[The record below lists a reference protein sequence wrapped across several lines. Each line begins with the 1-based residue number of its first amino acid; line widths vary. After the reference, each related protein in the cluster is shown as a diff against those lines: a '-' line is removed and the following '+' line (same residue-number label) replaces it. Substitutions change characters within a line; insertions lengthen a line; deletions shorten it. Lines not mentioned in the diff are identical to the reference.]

1 MPQSS
6 NLDSRSRKLSRAA
19 ARGRSSATSLP
30 RQEILTTWPPR
41 TRRGASAI
49 IPGVTRRRDPLLDT
63 LAAAPAV
70 QRLSGRIEA
79 GVLGTS
85 TGSVS
90 LSGAPPGLLPYLLE
104 AIGAPLGLKW
114 TAVFAHERDAAAFA
128 RDAASVLG
136 EDRVAF
142 FPAPALSPYQQIA
155 PSLKVRREEFGTLA
169 RLAEGSVDVLVVPAR
184 ALLRRL
190 PPADDFRKRT
200 RSLAVGDNVLPARIA
215 EALLDEGYAR
225 ADLVTETGDLAV
237 RGGLL
242 DVFPP
247 HLAEPVRVEFDL
259 NAIASIRSFDPD
271 TQRSTGALSLVSLP
285 PMALTPDTRQTREA
299 ALGVLAD
306 CRTADDD
313 PPVPRDLSL
322 ARRND
327 GLEELL
333 TLLLGAES
341 HVLDHA
347 VNFVLALDDPD
358 AVAAELG
365 RAADVLRLDYEKA
378 RNAGRV
384 VPDPTRLAGDADRLT
399 AELEARALV
408 ALAPAVP
415 AGEKIAVGAESVLTF
430 EDRLPD
436 IVKEVSRA
444 RKDGLAVL
452 LSAQTKG
459 ERDHV
464 ERLLDEYEIEHQGR
478 SEDVVSPLA
487 PGACRVVSGG
497 PRSGFLFRPAGVLL
511 LTATDLFGEP
521 RSSAPR
527 RKSASEAFLSDLR
540 DLKIG
545 DIVVHRD
552 YGLGRFAGLARIE
565 DAGLVREMVDLRY
578 AGDAKLLVPV
588 ERLDLIQKY
597 ASAGDGPS
605 PALDK
610 LGGLGWEKRKSSVRK
625 AVKDIADQLLK
636 LYARRAAAPGHAF
649 SKDSPWQKEFEE
661 AFEYTETPDQAAA
674 IRDVKR
680 DMESDKPMDR
690 LLCGDVGY
698 GKTEVGMRAIFK
710 CVLDGKQAALLAP
723 TTILADQHFRTL
735 KRRFTAFPVSID
747 ILSRFRGKDDQKE
760 LLRRLEEGTLDVVV
774 GTHRLLSKDVA
785 FKDLGLLVVDEEQRF
800 GVAQKERIKEWRA
813 SVDVLSMSA
822 TPIPRSLHLSLAG
835 IRDLSVIETPPKD
848 RLAIATHVVPVN
860 DDVIKG
866 AIRAEVDRGGQVYV
880 VHNRVDS
887 LGFWR
892 EKLALLVPDVRVVTA
907 HGQMSEGEL
916 ERAMRAFV
924 TRAADVLLAT
934 TIVENGLDIPS
945 ANTMLID
952 RADLYG
958 LSQLYQ
964 LRGRVG
970 RSDKAAS
977 CWLLV
982 PPGMPLSD
990 DARRR
995 LRAIQEFSDLGAG
1008 FRIAAKDLEI
1018 RGAGNL
1024 LGGEQSGHIESVGF
1038 ETYVNLLEEAMAEIK
1053 GEPVPE
1059 TRDVTLQLGLPLAL
1073 PAAWI
1078 PEESL
1083 RMALYKKI
1091 AAAPDAETLGREAA
1105 TAADRY
1111 GTPPPAFE
1119 RLLEIARLRLLAR
1132 ALGVK
1137 AVQRRGDELAAT
1149 LEKEHGLDPD
1159 RVVSMLRK
1167 GDLFA
1172 SGPDAFRI
1180 PKVFAGLGADGAGVS
1195 ARAARALLDL
1205 ARPKILAALPGA
1217 LGSFLEG
1224 AA

>member
-1 MPQSS
+1 
-6 NLDSRSRKLSRAA
+6 
-19 ARGRSSATSLP
+19 
-30 RQEILTTWPPR
+30 
-41 TRRGASAI
+41 
-49 IPGVTRRRDPLLDT
+49 VTRRRDPLFKT

-70 QRLSGRIEA
+70 QRLAGRIEA

-85 TGSVS
+85 AGSVS

-104 AIGAPLGLKW
+104 AVGAPLGLKW
-114 TAVFAHERDAAAFA
+114 LVVFAHERDAAAFG

-136 EDRVAF
+136 EERVAF

-155 PSLKVRREEFGTLA
+155 PSLKVRREEFGTLT
-169 RLAEGSVDVLVVPAR
+169 RLAEGSVELLVVPAR

-190 PPADDFRKRT
+190 PTPADFRKRT
-200 RSLAVGDNVLPARIA
+200 RTLAAGDDVPPAHIA
-215 EALLDEGYAR
+215 GALLDEGYQR
-225 ADLVTETGDLAV
+225 ADVVTECGDLAV

-285 PMALTPDTRQTREA
+285 PMALAPDTRATREA
-299 ALGVLAD
+299 ARRVLAD
-306 CRTADDD
+306 CRTPDDD

-333 TLLLGAES
+333 PLLAGEEA

-347 VNFVLALDDPD
+347 GNFILAVDDPD
-358 AVAAELG
+358 AIAAELAS
-365 RAADVLRLDYEKA
+365 AADILRLDYEKA
-378 RNAGRV
+378 RRAGRV
-384 VPDPTRLAGDADRLT
+384 VPDPMRLAGDADRL
-399 AELEARALV
+399 LEDLGARALV
-408 ALAPAVP
+408 ALAAAVP
-415 AGEKIAVGAESVLTF
+415 AGETIAIGAESVLSF

-436 IVKEVSRA
+436 ATKEIARA

-452 LSAQTKG
+452 LAAATKG
-459 ERDHV
+459 EREHV
-464 ERLLDEYEIEHQGR
+464 ERLLAEYEVEHQGKA
-478 SEDVVSPLA
+478 EDVVSPLA

-521 RSSAPR
+521 RSQAPR

-540 DLKIG
+540 DLRVG
-545 DIVVHRD
+545 DVVVHRD
-552 YGLGRFAGLARIE
+552 YGLGMFAGLARIE
-565 DAGLVREMVDLRY
+565 DAGLTREMVDLRY

-597 ASAGDGPS
+597 ASQGDGPK
-605 PALDK
+605 PALDR
-610 LGGLGWEKRKSSVRK
+610 LGGLGWERRKSSVRK

-649 SKDSPWQKEFEE
+649 SKDSPWQREFEE
-661 AFEYTETPDQAAA
+661 AFEHTETPDQAAA
-674 IRDVKR
+674 IHDVKR
-680 DMESDKPMDR
+680 DMESARPMDR

-698 GKTEVGMRAIFK
+698 GKTEVAMRAIFK

-723 TTILADQHFRTL
+723 TTILADQHLRTL
-735 KRRFTAFPVSID
+735 KRRFAAFPVSLD
-747 ILSRFRGKDDQKE
+747 LLSRFRGKDDRKD
-760 LLRRLEEGTLDVVV
+760 LLRRLSEGTLDVVV
-774 GTHRLLSKDVA
+774 GTHRLLSRDVA

-813 SVDVLSMSA
+813 SVDVLTMSA
-822 TPIPRSLHLSLAG
+822 TPIPRSLHLSLGG

-848 RLAIATHVVPVN
+848 RLAIATHVVPV
-860 DDVIKG
+860 DDAVIRD

-880 VHNRVDS
+880 VHNRIES

-892 EKLALLVPDVRVVTA
+892 QKLAELVPDVRVVTA

-924 TRAADVLLAT
+924 TRAADLLLAT

-977 CWLLV
+977 CWLLM

-1018 RGAGNL
+1018 RGAGSL

-1038 ETYVNLLEEAMAEIK
+1038 ETYVNLLEEAMAGIK

-1073 PAAWI
+1073 PPAWI

-1091 AAAPDAETLGREAA
+1091 AAASDEETLQLEAA
-1105 TAADRY
+1105 NASDRY
-1111 GTPPPAFE
+1111 GSPPPAFE
-1119 RLLEIARLRLLAR
+1119 RLLDLARLRLLAR

-1137 AVQRRGDELAAT
+1137 AIQRRGDELAAS
-1149 LEKEHGLDPD
+1149 LEKDHGLDPD
-1159 RVVSMLRK
+1159 RVVAMLRK

-1172 SGPDAFRI
+1172 SGPDAFRL
-1180 PKVFAGLGADGAGVS
+1180 PRAFAGIPADGAGVS
-1195 ARAARALLDL
+1195 DRAARALLDL
-1205 ARPKILAALPGA
+1205 ARAGARVALPLSLHA
-1217 LGSFLEG
+1217 G

>member
-1 MPQSS
+1 M
-6 NLDSRSRKLSRAA
+6 
-19 ARGRSSATSLP
+19 
-30 RQEILTTWPPR
+30 
-41 TRRGASAI
+41 
-49 IPGVTRRRDPLLDT
+49 TRRRDPLLET

-79 GVLGTS
+79 GILGTS
-85 TGSVS
+85 VGSVS

-104 AIGAPLGLKW
+104 AVGAPLGLKW
-114 TAVFAHERDAAAFA
+114 TVVFAHERDASAFA

-136 EDRVAF
+136 EERVAF

-169 RLAEGSVDVLVVPAR
+169 RLAVGSVEVLVVPAR

-190 PPADDFRKRT
+190 PPADEFRRRT
-200 RSLAVGDNVLPARIA
+200 RTLTVGDDILPARIA

-271 TQRSTGALSLVSLP
+271 TQRSTGALSMVSLP
-285 PMALTPDTRQTREA
+285 PMALSPDTRPMREA
-299 ALGVLAD
+299 ALRVLAD

-333 TLLLGAES
+333 PLLLGAES
-341 HVLDHA
+341 HVLDYAGSFILA
-347 VNFVLALDDPD
+347 VDDAD
-358 AVAAELG
+358 AVAAELV

-378 RNAGRV
+378 RKAGRV
-384 VPDPTRLAGDADRLT
+384 VPDPARLAGDVDRLT
-399 AELEARALV
+399 EELVGRALV
-408 ALAPAVP
+408 VFAPAVP
-415 AGEKIAVGAESVLTF
+415 AGDTIAIGAESVLSF

-436 IVKEVSRA
+436 VVKEVGRA

-452 LSAQTKG
+452 LAAATKG
-459 ERDHV
+459 EREHV
-464 ERLLDEYEIEHQGR
+464 ERLLNEYEIKHQGT
-478 SEDVVSPLA
+478 SGDAVSPLA

-527 RKSASEAFLSDLR
+527 RRSASEAFLSDLR
-540 DLKIG
+540 DLRVG
-545 DIVVHRD
+545 DVVVHRD
-552 YGLGRFAGLARIE
+552 YGLGMFAGLARIE

-597 ASAGDGPS
+597 ASAGEGAL

-610 LGGLGWEKRKSSVRK
+610 LGGLGWERRKSSVRK

-698 GKTEVGMRAIFK
+698 GKTEVGMRAMFK

-735 KRRFTAFPVSID
+735 KRRFAAFPVSID

-760 LLRRLEEGTLDVVV
+760 LLRRLAEGTLDVVV

-800 GVAQKERIKEWRA
+800 GVAQKERIKGWRA

-860 DDVIKG
+860 DDVIRD
-866 AIRAEVDRGGQVYV
+866 AIRAEVDRGGQVFV
-880 VHNRVDS
+880 VHNRIDS

-892 EKLALLVPDVRVVTA
+892 EKLASLVPDVRVVTA

-1038 ETYVNLLEEAMAEIK
+1038 ETYVNLLEEAMAAIK

-1059 TRDVTLQLGLPLAL
+1059 TRDVTLQLGIPLAL
-1073 PAAWI
+1073 PSAWI

-1091 AAAPDAETLGREAA
+1091 AAASDAETLLREAA

-1132 ALGVK
+1132 TLGVK

-1149 LEKEHGLDPD
+1149 LEKEHGLDPE
-1159 RVVSMLRK
+1159 RVVAALK
-1167 GDLFA
+1167 GGDLFA

-1180 PKVFAGLGADGAGVS
+1180 PRAFAGLGADGQGVS
-1195 ARAARALLDL
+1195 ERVARVLLDL
-1205 ARPKILAALPGA
+1205 AHPRVLAALPGA
-1217 LGSFLEG
+1217 PGSFLVG
-1224 AA
+1224 SA

>member
-1 MPQSS
+1 
-6 NLDSRSRKLSRAA
+6 
-19 ARGRSSATSLP
+19 
-30 RQEILTTWPPR
+30 
-41 TRRGASAI
+41 
-49 IPGVTRRRDPLLDT
+49 VTRRRDPLLKT

-85 TGSVS
+85 AGSVS

-104 AIGAPLGLKW
+104 AVGAPLGLKW
-114 TAVFAHERDAAAFA
+114 TVVFAHERDAAAFA

-136 EDRVAF
+136 EERVAF

-155 PSLKVRREEFGTLA
+155 PSLKVRREEFGTLT
-169 RLAEGSVDVLVVPAR
+169 RLAEGSVEVLVVPAR

-190 PPADDFRKRT
+190 PPADDFRRRT
-200 RSLAVGDNVLPARIA
+200 RRLAVGDDVLPARVA
-215 EALLDEGYAR
+215 EALLDEGYTR

-259 NAIASIRSFDPD
+259 NTIASIRSFDPD

-285 PMALTPDTRQTREA
+285 PMALAPDTRATREA
-299 ALGVLAD
+299 ALRVLAD

-333 TLLLGAES
+333 PLLLGAQS

-347 VNFVLALDDPD
+347 GNFILAVDDAD
-358 AVAAELG
+358 AVAAELV

-378 RNAGRV
+378 RKAGRV
-384 VPDPTRLAGDADRLT
+384 VPDPARLAADADRLT
-399 AELEARALV
+399 AELEKRALV

-415 AGEKIAVGAESVLTF
+415 AGDTIAIGAESVLSF

-436 IVKEVSRA
+436 VVKEVSRA

-452 LSAQTKG
+452 LAAQTKG
-459 ERDHV
+459 EREHV
-464 ERLLDEYEIEHQGR
+464 ERLLDEYEIEHQGKG
-478 SEDVVSPLA
+478 EDVVSPLA

-521 RSSAPR
+521 RSSSPR

-540 DLKIG
+540 DLKVG
-545 DIVVHRD
+545 DVVVHRD

-565 DAGLVREMVDLRY
+565 DAGLTREMVDLRY

-597 ASAGDGPS
+597 ASAGDGQA

-661 AFEYTETPDQAAA
+661 AFEYTETSDQAAA

-723 TTILADQHFRTL
+723 TTILADQHLRTL
-735 KRRFTAFPVSID
+735 KRRFAAFPVSID

-760 LLRRLEEGTLDVVV
+760 LIRRLQEGTLDVVV

-785 FKDLGLLVVDEEQRF
+785 FRDLGLLVVDEEQRF
-800 GVAQKERIKEWRA
+800 GVAQKERIKEWRS

-848 RLAIATHVVPVN
+848 RLAIATHVVPVD

-880 VHNRVDS
+880 VHNRIDS

-892 EKLALLVPDVRVVTA
+892 EKLADLVPDVRVVTA

-1038 ETYVNLLEEAMAEIK
+1038 ETYVNLLEEAMAAIK

-1091 AAAPDAETLGREAA
+1091 AAASDAETLQREAA
-1105 TAADRY
+1105 MAGDRY
-1111 GTPPPAFE
+1111 GAPPPAFE
-1119 RLLEIARLRLLAR
+1119 RLLEVARLRLLAR

-1137 AVQRRGDELAAT
+1137 AVQRRGEELAAT
-1149 LEKEHGLDPD
+1149 LEKEHGLDPE
-1159 RVVSMLRK
+1159 RVVAALK
-1167 GDLFA
+1167 AGDLFA
-1172 SGPDAFRI
+1172 SGPDAFRL
-1180 PKVFAGLGADGAGVS
+1180 PRAFAGVGADGAGVS
-1195 ARAARALLDL
+1195 ERAARALLEL
-1205 ARPKILAALPGA
+1205 ARPKVLVALPGA
-1217 LGSFLEG
+1217 WGSLLLG